1 MPRRASLKGRPI
13 EKWDQEDLR
22 SRMPRRASLKGR
34 PIEKWDQEDLRSRMP
49 RRASLFKNERG
60 PPPELPFRESR
71 EKLKMDEQKRGKEA
85 HDELPFR
92 ESREKL
98 KMDEQKRGNEAQ
110 DELRMVGEHIPLT
123 GQEEMKDGKEAQ
135 EELRMAREHIPS
147 TVRLNNK
154 EGQEE
159 MRAAMHKSISH
170 GPATNPYNEEEN
182 ELQRK
187 MDQMLKQTQP
197 NPSFP
202 KSGFNPPPIPKN
214 GFNPPLIP
222 KSGFNPPPI
231 PPLPPLPYEENEH
244 ELEPTQGKK
253 PQGFMPML
261 QTMLRNLGSQPG
273 EGVGGNLGVHIKDYD
288 PEKDPYFGEINR
300 QLMKQEKKVRAH
312 VHKKK
317 SEEKDKENEGKS
329 KKESAMEKAL
339 LKHGGSL
346 IPPSGDAE
354 NPYRFN
360 PQFYPETQLP
370 APFAEAAHRGYK
382 DSERG
387 TRRLLIDRAYDEI
400 EKCKMWS
407 GFVFCVRYDVK
418 EDKMKSLDVVVPDT
432 MEMNQDE

>member
-49 RRASLFKNERG
+49 RRASLFKNELG
-60 PPPELPFRESR
+60 PP
-71 EKLKMDEQKRGKEA
+71 
-85 HDELPFR
+85 HELPFR

-110 DELRMVGEHIPLT
+110 DELRMTGEHIPLAV
-123 GQEEMKDGKEAQ
+123 QEEMKDGKEAQ

-231 PPLPPLPYEENEH
+231 PPLPPLPYEENDN
-244 ELEPTQGKK
+244 P
-253 PQGFMPML
+253 PP
-261 QTMLRNLGSQPG
+261 
-273 EGVGGNLGVHIKDYD
+273 
-288 PEKDPYFGEINR
+288 
-300 QLMKQEKKVRAH
+300 
-312 VHKKK
+312 
-317 SEEKDKENEGKS
+317 
-329 KKESAMEKAL
+329 
-339 LKHGGSL
+339 
-346 IPPSGDAE
+346 IPPLPYGE
-354 NPYRFN
+354 N
-360 PQFYPETQLP
+360 
-370 APFAEAAHRGYK
+370 
-382 DSERG
+382 
-387 TRRLLIDRAYDEI
+387 
-400 EKCKMWS
+400 
-407 GFVFCVRYDVK
+407 
-418 EDKMKSLDVVVPDT
+418 
-432 MEMNQDE
+432 